1 LLIHNSKLATIEEKG
16 LLNCKTKAFDQA
28 KILRETKFNEK
39 LAALGK
45 NEKAEN
51 YVKALR
57 HLNL

>member
-1 LLIHNSKLATIEEKG
+1 LQNKE
-16 LLNCKTKAFDQA
+16 AFDQA

-45 NEKAEN
+45 MKSQEN